1 MTETKRGRRST
12 ARVGKM
18 NINID
23 PDLHLR
29 LKRAALDDGTT
40 VTGYVTRLIE
50 GALDG
55 TERRGSRGRRR

>member
-1 MTETKRGRRST
+1 MTQAKRGRRST

-29 LKRAALDDGTT
+29 LKRAALEEGTT
-40 VTGYVTRLIE
+40 VTDYVTRLIE
-50 GALDG
+50 GTLG
-55 TERRGSRGRRR
+55 SLEGHGSRR

>member
-1 MTETKRGRRST
+1 MVTEAKRGRRST

-29 LKRAALDDGTT
+29 LKRAALEEGTT
-40 VTGYVTRLIE
+40 VTNYVTRLIE
-50 GALDG
+50 EAVGG
-55 TERRGSRGRRR
+55 VEGRGSRR

>member
-1 MTETKRGRRST
+1 MTQAKRGRRST

-29 LKRAALDDGTT
+29 LKRAALEEGTT
-40 VTGYVTRLIE
+40 VTDYVTRLIE
-50 GALDG
+50 DALG
-55 TERRGSRGRRR
+55 SLEGHGSRR

>member
-1 MTETKRGRRST
+1 MTQAKRGRRST

-29 LKRAALDDGTT
+29 LKRAALEEGTT
-40 VTGYVTRLIE
+40 VTDYVTRLIE
-50 GALDG
+50 GALG
-55 TERRGSRGRRR
+55 SLEGHGSRR